1 MLLAILHR
9 HGGITCS
16 DQDVFINVVGGVKL
30 SETGADLAIL
40 SAVLSSLKNKAI
52 ARDLIIFGEVGL
64 TGEIRPVQGGE
75 ERISDAAK
83 HGFKH
88 AIIPTANAPR
98 KPIKGIK
105 VTTVQHLSEAIEA
118 LK

>member
-1 MLLAILHR
+1 LSQNR
-9 HGGITCS
+9 KHGGG
-16 DQDVFINVVGGVKL
+16 GGVTPGPRWYPQKK
-30 SETGADLAIL
+30 SQVFWADLAVL

>member
-1 MLLAILHR
+1 MYKR
-9 HGGITCS
+9 
-16 DQDVFINVVGGVKL
+16 Q
-30 SETGADLAIL
+30 
-40 SAVLSSLKNKAI
+40 
-52 ARDLIIFGEVGL
+52 
-64 TGEIRPVQGGE
+64 VQGGE

-105 VTTVQHLSEAIEA
+105 VTTVQHLSEAIKA
-118 LK
+118 LE